1 MPITDSEKTRRRAL
15 LKTHYDVENDHD
27 MNGIMAT
34 FAPDAEML
42 FNRIPFTNPQSIRD
56 AHVLLGFS
64 GTDGAFK
71 DIHNYIDG
79 EHFTEDE
86 IIVEGRLCGKHV
98 GEFQG
103 LKATGRNVELP
114 FVAFYHFDKTD
125 KLISERI
132 VMNLG
137 ALVAWR
143 LKPAQWFYYL
153 RRVLRLMRMRFFA
166 FFRR

>member
-15 LKTHYDVENDHD
+15 IKTHYDVENDHD

-34 FAPDAEML
+34 FAPESVML
-42 FNRIPFTNPQSIRD
+42 YNRIPFTDPQSIRG
-56 AHVLLGFS
+56 AHDLIGFS
-64 GTDGAFK
+64 GTDGAFIN
-71 DIHNYIDG
+71 IHNYIDA

-98 GEFQG
+98 GEFEG
-103 LKATGRNVELP
+103 IEATGRNVELP

-137 ALVAWR
+137 VLVASG
-143 LKPAQWFYYL
+143 
-153 RRVLRLMRMRFFA
+153 
-166 FFRR
+166 

>member
-1 MPITDSEKTRRRAL
+1 MPITEREKTRRRAL
-15 LKTHYDVENDHD
+15 LKAHYAVENDHD
-27 MNGIMAT
+27 MNGIIAT

-42 FNRIPFTNPQSIRD
+42 YNRISFKDPRGIRD
-56 AHVLLGFS
+56 AHGLLGFS

-71 DIHNYIDG
+71 DIHNHIDV

-98 GEFQG
+98 RKFRGIE
-103 LKATGRNVELP
+103 ATGRDVELP
-114 FVAFYHFDKTD
+114 FVAFYRFDKTD

-137 ALVAWR
+137 GLVG
-143 LKPAQWFYYL
+143 
-153 RRVLRLMRMRFFA
+153 
-166 FFRR
+166 

>member
-34 FAPDAEML
+34 FAPDGEML
-42 FNRIPFTNPQSIRD
+42 YNGIPFTDLQSIRA
-56 AHVLLGFS
+56 AHGLIGFS

-71 DIHNYIDG
+71 DIHNYIDV

-103 LKATGRNVELP
+103 FKATGRNVELP

-125 KLISERI
+125 KLISERV

-137 ALVAWR
+137 ALVASG
-143 LKPAQWFYYL
+143 
-153 RRVLRLMRMRFFA
+153 
-166 FFRR
+166 

>member
-1 MPITDSEKTRRRAL
+1 MPITDREKTRRRAL

-34 FAPDAEML
+34 FAPDGEML
-42 FNRIPFTNPQSIRD
+42 YNRIPFTGQKSIRD
-56 AHVLLGFS
+56 AHRLIGFS
-64 GTDGAFK
+64 DTDGAFK
-71 DIHNYIDG
+71 DIQHYIDV

-103 LKATGRNVELP
+103 FKATDRNVELP

-125 KLISERI
+125 KLVSERVI
-132 VMNLG
+132 MNLG
-137 ALVAWR
+137 VLVASGAMIR
-143 LKPAQWFYYL
+143 PTIA
-153 RRVLRLMRMRFFA
+153 RVF
-166 FFRR
+166 